1 MRQPL
6 SSQSTTRIATSN
18 VRRDGAAGAWSDSK
32 CIASRHAS
40 RCYFGPLH
48 YESGYAYPV
57 IVWLHE
63 AGADEYQLQRV
74 MPLLSTRNYVGV
86 GLRGDLRLQDG
97 SGYDWSLAARQLP
110 VLMEGVT
117 AAVDAVKRRYH
128 INSKQV
134 FLAGLGSGGAAAMQ
148 IGLHHPEEFAG
159 IISLGDDCR
168 AECMPPLRSDGLRGF
183 PILVARQRLSQETVR
198 PEDLLI
204 QAAGVDC
211 TRYECPQPVCITEPF
226 FGRVNAWIMARAA
239 RHLIR

>member
-18 VRRDGAAGAWSDSK
+18 VRRDGAAGAWSDSQ
-32 CIASRHAS
+32 CVASRHAR

-57 IVWLHE
+57 FVWLHE
-63 AGADEYQLQRV
+63 AGADEHQLQRV

-86 GLRGDLRLQDG
+86 GLRGEVRLQDG
-97 SGYDWSLAARQLP
+97 SGYDWSLAVRHLP
-110 VLMEGVT
+110 GLTEAVR
-117 AAVDAVKRRYH
+117 AAVNAVKRRYH
-128 INSKQV
+128 VNSKQV

-148 IGLHHPEEFAG
+148 VGLRHPEEFAG
-159 IISLGDDCR
+159 AISLGDECR
-168 AECMPPLRSDGLRGF
+168 AECLPTLRPDGLRGF
-183 PILVARQRLSQETVR
+183 PILVTRQRVSQASVR

-211 TRYECPQPVCITEPF
+211 TLYECPQPVSITEPL
-226 FGRVNAWIMARAA
+226 FGRVNTWIMARAA
-239 RHLIR
+239 RHLIW

>member
-6 SSQSTTRIATSN
+6 SFQSTTRIVTSN

-57 IVWLHE
+57 VVWLHG
-63 AGADEYQLQRV
+63 AGADEHQLQRV
-74 MPLLSTRNYVGV
+74 MPLLNTRNYVGV
-86 GLRGDLRLQDG
+86 GLRGDVRLQNG
-97 SGYDWSLAARQLP
+97 AGYDWSLAARQLP

-134 FLAGLGSGGAAAMQ
+134 FLAGFGSGGAAAMQ
-148 IGLHHPEEFAG
+148 VGLRYPEEFAG
-159 IISLGDDCR
+159 VISLGDDCR
-168 AECMPPLRSDGLRGF
+168 TEYMPPLRADGLRGF
-183 PILVARQRLSQETVR
+183 PILVTRQRMSQESVW

-211 TRYECPQPVCITEPF
+211 TLCECSQPVSIAEPL
-226 FGRVNAWIMARAA
+226 FGKVNAWIMARAA
-239 RHLIR
+239 RYLIR